1 MIRSS
6 LVSLAIAGMSF
17 FPTASLLAQGS
28 KAVPATPSNADTAK
42 QDPQGA
48 DKRALE
54 AELRALKEQS
64 AELEALVKKLKQQ
77 SEQTKDAV
85 ARGDAERKAAVAQER
100 EAVRKQQAAARAEQ
114 EARADKEAAER
125 KKAAA
130 ERIARIEKR
139 VAAEIARVKEN
150 AKKEIEKAKAEA
162 RAPQEERGFVV
173 MENGDIAMFEQGQPT
188 PPPARKRA
196 AVAPMIAERID
207 GPGQGNQP
215 QREDDDE
222 PMFVMLDDV
231 SEAHRT
237 HKAEPGQEPASRSP
251 MFART
256 KKVEGKPVERVV
268 VEGKPAPQVWR
279 ATKVE
284 PNEGTTHWFVPGED
298 GLPKRRVEVREH
310 RIETNDDADSCCDC
324 DCPMCGDGPKAPRQ
338 RQGREPERVREIRSR
353 IADRRDEARR
363 ILQMRM
369 EANEEDMEIERLL
382 SELRRRLQSR
392 RGIDRAPGMFE
403 VRSMPIADEPAP
415 QFVVEPEDLAAPMFV
430 IDAEELPAPKK
441 PATEVRRMRVKKTPD
456 DEAPVEVRGVR
467 IAPPPAPADAPPAE
481 PRRART
487 KNPSK
492 VAPAPMP
499 PSAGDDGEAL
509 QLLPPIEGGKD

>member
-17 FPTASLLAQGS
+17 LPTASLLAQGS
-28 KAVPATPSNADTAK
+28 KAAPATPSNASKEK

-64 AELEALVKKLKQQ
+64 AELEALVKKLKEQ

-85 ARGDAERKAAVAQER
+85 ARGDAERKTVVAQER
-100 EAVRKQQAAARAEQ
+100 EAVRNQQAAERAEQ
-114 EARADKEAAER
+114 EARADKEAAAR

-162 RAPQEERGFVV
+162 RAPQE
-173 MENGDIAMFEQGQPT
+173 ENGDIAMFEQGQPT

-231 SEAHRT
+231 SEMHRT
-237 HKAEPGQEPASRSP
+237 HKAEPGQEPAARSP
-251 MFART
+251 MFVRT
-256 KKVEGKPVERVV
+256 QKVEGKPVERVV
-268 VEGKPAPQVWR
+268 VEGKPAPQAWR

-284 PNEGTTHWFVPGED
+284 PREDTMHWFVAGED
-298 GLPKRRVEVREH
+298 GLPKRRIEVREH
-310 RIETNDDADSCCDC
+310 RIETNDEADSCCDC
-324 DCPMCGDGPKAPRQ
+324 DCPMCGKGPKAPRQ

-363 ILQMRM
+363 ILQMRI
-369 EANEEDMEIERLL
+369 EGNEEDMEIERLL

-403 VRSMPIADEPAP
+403 VRSMPIDGEAP

-430 IDAEELPAPKK
+430 IDAEDAPAPKK
-441 PATEVRRMRVKKTPD
+441 PPTEVRRMRVKKTPD

-467 IAPPPAPADAPPAE
+467 IAPPPTPTDAPPAE
-481 PRRART
+481 PHRART
-487 KNPSK
+487 KKPSK

-499 PSAGDDGEAL
+499 PSADDDGEAQ